1 MPKTSARLLS
11 LLSLLQARRDWPGA
25 LLAER
30 LDVTPRT
37 VRRDVDRLREL
48 GYPVVA
54 TKGPDGGYRLD
65 AGTELPPLLFDDEQA
80 VALAVALQIATTS
93 GAGIEEAAARALNTV
108 RQVLPARLR
117 HRVDTLRFTAVDRPA
132 ARPDPQVDSGVL
144 MAIGAAVHAR
154 EVLRFDYSPV
164 SGTSRGSQ
172 PGPGS
177 RPALEPESGPPPA
190 DPNPTPPTPTDLT
203 PAPANTASANPVPAS
218 TTPAPPSPPRRVE
231 PHHLVTWGRRWYLV
245 AWDLDRADWRTFRAD
260 RITPR
265 TPTGPR
271 FTPREVPGGSVAAF
285 ITARFRGIDAPGAA
299 PGAPGGWPCRG
310 EVILGLPAAEVLRHT
325 REGVVEELGPDR
337 CRLVLGSWSWLGLA
351 AAIGR
356 FDTDFEVVG
365 PPELAS
371 AFRHLAT
378 RYAAATE
385 PDTPGS
391 PAPADQPPPG

>member
-1 MPKTSARLLS
+1 MSATSGTMDAMPKTSARLLS

-30 LDVTPRT
+30 LDVSPRT

-48 GYPVVA
+48 GYPVA
-54 TKGPDGGYRLD
+54 AAKGPDGGYRLD

-80 VALAVALQIATTS
+80 VALAVALQVATTS

-132 ARPDPQVDSGVL
+132 TRPDPQVDSGVL
-144 MAIGAAVHAR
+144 MAVGAAVHAR

-164 SGTSRGSQ
+164 SEER
-172 PGPGS
+172 PGQA
-177 RPALEPESGPPPA
+177 PAGPP
-190 DPNPTPPTPTDLT
+190 
-203 PAPANTASANPVPAS
+203 
-218 TTPAPPSPPRRVE
+218 PPRRVE

-265 TPTGPR
+265 IPTGPR
-271 FTPREVPGGSVAAF
+271 FTPRELPGGSVADF
-285 ITARFRGIDAPGAA
+285 VTARFRGIDTTGATE
-299 PGAPGGWPCRG
+299 GAPGGWPCRG
-310 EVILGLPAAEVLRHT
+310 EVIIGLPAAEVLRYAGD
-325 REGVVEELGPDR
+325 GVVEELGPDR

-351 AAIGR
+351 AAVGR
-356 FDTDFEVVG
+356 FDADIQVVG

-371 AFRHLAT
+371 AFAQLAA
-378 RYAAATE
+378 RYAAAAE
-385 PDTPGS
+385 PGTFGGPDLR
-391 PAPADQPPPG
+391 